1 MRFLRARRPKQRR
14 ELNNQNNMDPLSV
27 IIGTG
32 LIASLV
38 GLAFLSG
45 HEYGRKNGIVCAR
58 TAERNLANLRVNAV
72 LASENKRKPR
82 TRRTGK

>member
-1 MRFLRARRPKQRR
+1 
-14 ELNNQNNMDPLSV
+14 MDPLSV

-45 HEYGRKNGIVCAR
+45 HEYGRKNGIYAAR
-58 TAERNLANLRVNAV
+58 LCERNLANLRVNA
-72 LASENKRKPR
+72 LLKSENKRKPR
-82 TRRTGK
+82 TRRSK